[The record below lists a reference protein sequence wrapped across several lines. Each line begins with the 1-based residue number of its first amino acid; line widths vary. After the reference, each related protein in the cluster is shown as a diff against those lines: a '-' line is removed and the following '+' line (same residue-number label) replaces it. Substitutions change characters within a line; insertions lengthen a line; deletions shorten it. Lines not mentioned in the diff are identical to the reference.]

1 MKKIKQI
8 AAIIMC
14 VILVGMYVASFI
26 AAVFAKPQAHG
37 LFMGSVGLTIMLPL
51 LLYAYTIIYRVLHPD
66 TSVDDEKESDIYSD
80 DEDVDNEES
89 DFDSDDEDADEKE
102 SDFDGGDNDTD
113 ADGAVMGEEDDSD
126 F

>member
-26 AAVFAKPQAHG
+26 AAIFAKPQAHG

-80 DEDVDNEES
+80 DEDVEDESDFDGDDEDADEDES
-89 DFDSDDEDADEKE
+89 DFDSDGNYAD
-102 SDFDGGDNDTD
+102 DDV
-113 ADGAVMGEEDDSD
+113 AIEEDDND

>member
-26 AAVFAKPQAHG
+26 AAIFAKPQAHG

-66 TSVDDEKESDIYSD
+66 ISDEEEPDIYGDDEYA
-80 DEDVDNEES
+80 EDES
-89 DFDSDDEDADEKE
+89 DFDSDGNYADDDVAIGED
-102 SDFDGGDNDTD
+102 DND
-113 ADGAVMGEEDDSD
+113 

>member
-14 VILVGMYVASFI
+14 LVLVGMYVASFI
-26 AAVFAKPQAHG
+26 AAIFAKPQAHG

-51 LLYAYTIIYRVLHPD
+51 LLYAYTIIYRVLHPN
-66 TSVDDEKESDIYSD
+66 TSDHEEKADIDSNE
-80 DEDVDNEES
+80 EDVD
-89 DFDSDDEDADEKE
+89 DDDI
-102 SDFDGGDNDTD
+102 DFDGDDNDIIEE
-113 ADGAVMGEEDDSD
+113 EEDDND